1 MGRQVEALRQMLNFN
16 DNGQL
21 SGARDNYAGN
31 GPDGGSMASEPKW
44 KVLVYDSVGQ
54 AILAPIFSVKQ
65 LRDSGVTLHILIDS
79 QRDPVPDVPAVYFCQ
94 PTDANLYRIG
104 LDLEANL
111 YGSYHF
117 NFISPISRQ
126 KMEDLASK
134 AIKANVV
141 SQIERVF
148 DQFVNF
154 ISLENEMF
162 TLRKTTGSK
171 DQSLS
176 FHSLNRADTTDT
188 QMEDI
193 LNQMVDGLF
202 AVCVTLGTV
211 PIIRCPKGN
220 AAEAVAVKLDAK
232 LRENLKDTRNSLFSS
247 DGIQSGQF
255 SFYRPLLVIL
265 DRNVDMA
272 TPMHHTWTYQALAH
286 DVLNYSLNRVT
297 LTEPGAEMGASAG
310 KKKSRVCDLDSKDD
324 FWVGNKGSPF
334 PEVAERIQEEL
345 EDYKLKE
352 DDINRM
358 GADMGL
364 VDGGAN
370 PAAAAAAM
378 GGNLT
383 ENMSKLTSAV
393 SSLPV
398 LLEKKRLIDM
408 HTTIATALLDQ
419 IKTRKLDM
427 FFELEEKIMAKH
439 ASPFG
444 SDRSLIQI
452 LEDQDAGT
460 PEDKLRLF
468 LIYFLCSGNNITDA
482 EVDQY
487 AKVLEECGCD
497 LSSLKYLKRWK
508 QLNNQL
514 SNVSTTSATD
524 MYTGGGT
531 KTISMFSKLV
541 AQSSQFVMEGVKNLV
556 VKRHNLPV
564 TRIVEE
570 LMEIKPGQHQDEYR
584 YFDPK
589 ILRGQDN
596 IPRAK
601 NPFQD
606 AIVFMVGGGNY
617 IEYQNLMDYIS
628 SKNPSAQS
636 LGATSMGY
644 SAVNGASLAPQ
655 KRIIYGCSMLN
666 NANQLL
672 QQLAELGHNM

>member
-1 MGRQVEALRQMLNFN
+1 
-16 DNGQL
+16 
-21 SGARDNYAGN
+21 
-31 GPDGGSMASEPKW
+31 
-44 KVLVYDSVGQ
+44 
-54 AILAPIFSVKQ
+54 

-94 PTDANLYRIG
+94 PTDANLNRIG
-104 LDLEANL
+104 QDLEANL

-134 AIKANVV
+134 AIQANVV

-154 ISLENEMF
+154 ISLEHEMF

-176 FHSLNRADTTDT
+176 FQSLNKADTTDT

-265 DRNVDMA
+265 DRHIDMA

-297 LTEPGAEMGASAG
+297 LTEPGSEMGA

-334 PEVAERIQEEL
+334 PQVAERIQEEL
-345 EDYKLKE
+345 DEYKKKE

-364 VDGGAN
+364 VDGQN
-370 PAAAAAAM
+370 PAAAAAAAAAM
-378 GGNLT
+378 GGGGGAGSLT
-383 ENMSKLTSAV
+383 ENMSKLTTAV
-393 SSLPV
+393 SSLPA

-408 HTTIATALLDQ
+408 HTNIATGLLDQ

-427 FFELEEKIMAKH
+427 FFELEEKVMAKH

-468 LIYFLCSGNNITDA
+468 LIYYLCSGSSITDA

-487 AKVLEECGCD
+487 SKALEECGCD
-497 LSSLKYLKRWK
+497 LASLNYLKRWK
-508 QLNNQL
+508 SLNNQM
-514 SNVSTTSATD
+514 SNVSSAATSAD
-524 MYTGGGT
+524 MYSGGGT
-531 KTISMFSKLV
+531 KTINMFSKLV

-617 IEYQNLMDYIS
+617 IEYQNLMDYIC
-628 SKNPSAQS
+628 SKNPAGGQS
-636 LGATSMGY
+636 IGGASSMAGY
-644 SAVNGASLAPQ
+644 SVPNGGSLASQ

-672 QQLAELGHNM
+672 QQLAELGHSM